1 MVELINNPLIFF
13 IYLGSIL
20 IVIAVHEYAHAWMA
34 NHLGDPTAQI
44 KGRLTLDPRA
54 HIDPLGLF
62 FLLFFGF
69 GWGKPVPFDPFNL
82 KNPRKDAG
90 LIALAGPLSNFVF
103 SLILSLSLRLFNLFN
118 IKILLTIG
126 YLFFVPLININL
138 VLGIF
143 NFVPIAP
150 LDGFK
155 IIGALIPENKSHEW
169 YALER
174 YGIIFLILLFFPL
187 GGGSLVNTLITPV
200 LNFFQNLLIPSYAK
214 II

>member
-1 MVELINNPLIFF
+1 MFELINNPLIFF

-20 IVIAVHEYAHAWMA
+20 IVIAIHEYAHAWMA
-34 NHLGDPTAQI
+34 NYLGDPTAQI

-82 KNPRKDAG
+82 KNPKKDSG
-90 LIALAGPLSNFVF
+90 LIALAGPLSNFIF
-103 SLILSLSLRLFNLFN
+103 ATLLSILLRLFNFFN

-126 YLFFVPLININL
+126 FLFFVPLISINL

-143 NFVPIAP
+143 NLVPIAP

-155 IIGALIPENKSHEW
+155 IVGALIPEEKSEEW
-169 YALER
+169 YSLEK
-174 YGIIFLILLFFPL
+174 YGIIFLLLLFFPL
-187 GGGSLVNTLITPV
+187 GKGNLVGVLINPA
-200 LNFFQNLLIPSYAK
+200 LNFFRNLLIPSLPV
-214 II
+214 I